1 MAKSK
6 IAYFCQSCGFESAKW
21 LGKCPSCQQW
31 NTFVEEIIE
40 KDNKNIPDWKASTST
55 STQRAS
61 KPIQIPDITF
71 TEEQRML
78 TPDKEFNRVLGGGI
92 VPGSLVL
99 IGGEPGIGKSTLM
112 LQLALSMPNIKVL
125 YISGEESERQIKMR
139 AERLMA
145 TPPPPPEGGANERTD
160 LLFKAPRSGGGGG
173 VGCYVLTETST
184 QNIFKQIEELQPDLV
199 VVDSI
204 QTLYSSHIESTP
216 GSVSQVRECTAELLR
231 FAKESSTP
239 VFLIGHITK
248 DGMIAGPKILEHMVD
263 TVLQFEG
270 DRHHVYR
277 ILRAVKN
284 RFGSASELGIYEM
297 LGEGLR
303 EVSNPSEIL
312 LSQRDEPLSG
322 ITISATLEGM
332 RPMLIET
339 QALVSPSP
347 YGTPQRTATGF
358 DTRRMSMLLAVL
370 EKRCG
375 FKLGAKD
382 VFLNITGGIRVED
395 PAIDLGL
402 AAAIIS
408 SNEDIPIPFK
418 TCFAG
423 EIGLSGEIRAVNRV
437 EQRIAEAQKLGFEQ
451 IFISKYN
458 MPSGGKDKKRIDLSR
473 YTIEVKTVGNIEEV
487 FGLLFG

>member
-1 MAKSK
+1 MAKTK
-6 IAYFCQSCGFESAKW
+6 IAYFCQSCGYESPKW

-31 NTFVEEIIE
+31 NTFVEEILE
-40 KDNKNIPDWKASTST
+40 KSNASVPNWKSSPASS
-55 STQRAS
+55 QRAN
-61 KPIQIPDITF
+61 KPVEVGEITF
-71 TEEQRML
+71 REEHRLL

-92 VPGSLVL
+92 VAGSLVL

-112 LQLALSMPNIKVL
+112 LQLALSMPAAKVL
-125 YISGEESERQIKMR
+125 YVSGEESDRQIKMR
-139 AERLMA
+139 AERI
-145 TPPPPPEGGANERTD
+145 TPLPPEGGV
-160 LLFKAPRSGGGGG
+160 SGIAGT
-173 VGCYVLTETST
+173 GCFVLTETST
-184 QNIFKQIEELQPDLV
+184 QNIFKQIEQLQPDLV
-199 VVDSI
+199 IVDSI
-204 QTLYSSHIESTP
+204 QTLYSAHIESTP

-277 ILRAVKN
+277 ILRAIKN

-297 LGEGLR
+297 KGAGLR

-312 LSQRDEPLSG
+312 LSQRDEALSG
-322 ITISATLEGM
+322 ITISVTLEGL

-339 QALVSPSP
+339 QALVSTSA
-347 YGTPQRTATGF
+347 YGTPQRSATGF
-358 DTRRMSMLLAVL
+358 DTRRMNMLLAVL

-375 FKLGAKD
+375 FRLGTQD
-382 VFLNITGGIRVED
+382 VFLNITGGIKVED

-408 SNEDIPIPFK
+408 SHEDMPISSK
-418 TCFAG
+418 TCFAA
-423 EIGLSGEIRAVNRV
+423 ELGLSGEVRAVNRV
-437 EQRIAEAQKLGFEQ
+437 EQRIAEAQKLGFQQ

-458 MPSGGKDKKRIDLSR
+458 LPSGKKGENQLDLSH
-473 YTIEVKTVGNIEEV
+473 YNIEIKAVSRIEEV

>member
-6 IAYFCQSCGFESAKW
+6 IAYFCQSCGYESAKW
-21 LGKCPSCQQW
+21 LGKCPSCAQW
-31 NTFVEEIIE
+31 NTFVEEILE
-40 KDNKNIPDWKASTST
+40 KPNTSVPNWKTASTT
-55 STQRAS
+55 LQKAN
-61 KPIQIPDITF
+61 KPVQVADITF
-71 TEEQRML
+71 TDEDRL
-78 TPDKEFNRVLGGGI
+78 ITPDAEFNRVLGGGI
-92 VPGSLVL
+92 VAGSLVL

-112 LQLALSMPNIKVL
+112 LQLALNMPDLKVL
-125 YISGEESERQIKMR
+125 YVSGEESERQIKMR
-139 AERLMA
+139 AERLQEVGSKQLA
-145 TPPPPPEGGANERTD
+145 VGSNGELAVDSRQLAVG
-160 LLFKAPRSGGGGG
+160 K
-173 VGCYVLTETST
+173 GCYILTETST
-184 QNIFKQIEELQPDLV
+184 QNIFKQIEALEPDLV
-199 VVDSI
+199 VIDSI
-204 QTLYSSHIESTP
+204 QTLHSAHIESTP
-216 GSVSQVRECTAELLR
+216 GSVSQVRECTAEMLR

-277 ILRAVKN
+277 ILRTVKN
-284 RFGSASELGIYEM
+284 RFGSSSELGIYEM

-339 QALVSPSP
+339 QALVSISA

-358 DTRRMSMLLAVL
+358 DTKRMSMLLAVL

-402 AAAIIS
+402 AVAIIS
-408 SNEDIPIPFK
+408 SHEDIAISTK

-458 MPSGGKDKKRIDLSR
+458 LPAGGQDRKKIDLSR
-473 YTIEVKTVGNIEEV
+473 YKIEVRVVSNIEEV
-487 FGLLFG
+487 FGILFG

>member
-6 IAYFCQSCGFESAKW
+6 IAYFCQSCGYESAKW
-21 LGKCPSCQQW
+21 LGKCPSCAQW
-31 NTFVEEIIE
+31 NTFVEEILE
-40 KDNKNIPDWKASTST
+40 KPNTSVPNWKTSSTTLQKANKPVQVA
-55 STQRAS
+55 
-61 KPIQIPDITF
+61 DITF
-71 TEEQRML
+71 TDEDRL
-78 TPDKEFNRVLGGGI
+78 ITPDAEFNRVLGGGI
-92 VPGSLVL
+92 VAGSLVL

-112 LQLALSMPNIKVL
+112 LQLALNMPDLKVL
-125 YISGEESERQIKMR
+125 YVSGEESERQIKMR
-139 AERLMA
+139 AERLA
-145 TPPPPPEGGANERTD
+145 EVGGE
-160 LLFKAPRSGGGGG
+160 K
-173 VGCYVLTETST
+173 VGSKQLAVGSQKSEVGKGCFILTETST
-184 QNIFKQIEELQPDLV
+184 QNIFKQIEALEPDLV
-199 VVDSI
+199 VIDSI
-204 QTLYSSHIESTP
+204 QTLHSAHIESTP
-216 GSVSQVRECTAELLR
+216 GSVSQVRECTAEMLR

-277 ILRAVKN
+277 ILRTVKN
-284 RFGSASELGIYEM
+284 RFGSSSELGIYEM

-339 QALVSPSP
+339 QALVSISA

-358 DTRRMSMLLAVL
+358 DTKRMSMLLAVL

-402 AAAIIS
+402 AVAIIS
-408 SNEDIPIPFK
+408 SHEDIAISTK

-458 MPSGGKDKKRIDLSR
+458 LPAGGQDRKKIDLSR
-473 YTIEVKTVGNIEEV
+473 YKIEVRVVSNIEEV
-487 FGLLFG
+487 FEILFG

>member
-6 IAYFCQSCGFESAKW
+6 IAYFCQSCGFESPKW

-31 NTFVEEIIE
+31 NTFVEEVIE
-40 KDNKNIPDWKASTST
+40 KGNASVPAWKPASTSQ
-55 STQRAS
+55 QRAN
-61 KPIQIPDITF
+61 KPVAVTEITY
-71 TEEQRML
+71 TEEHRVP

-112 LQLALSMPNIKVL
+112 LQLALNMPNQKVL
-125 YISGEESERQIKMR
+125 YVSGEESERQIKMR
-139 AERLMA
+139 AERLVS
-145 TPPPPPEGGANERTD
+145 TPSEGG
-160 LLFKAPRSGGGGG
+160 LIGH
-173 VGCYVLTETST
+173 GCYVLTETST
-184 QNIFKQIEELQPDLV
+184 QNIFKQIESLEPDLV
-199 VVDSI
+199 VIDSI
-204 QTLYSSHIESTP
+204 QTLHSAHIESTP

-231 FAKESSTP
+231 FAKETSTP

-277 ILRAVKN
+277 ILRTIKN

-297 LGEGLR
+297 MGEGLR

-312 LSQRDEPLSG
+312 LSHRETPLSG

-339 QALVSPSP
+339 QALVSASA

-358 DTRRMSMLLAVL
+358 DTKRMSMLLAVL

-375 FKLGAKD
+375 FRLGAKD

-408 SNEDIPIPFK
+408 SHEDMPIPFK

-423 EIGLSGEIRAVNRV
+423 ELGLSGEIRAVNRV
-437 EQRIAEAQKLGFEQ
+437 EQRIAEAQKLGFNQ

-458 MPSGGKDKKRIDLSR
+458 LPASGQDKKRMDLSR
-473 YTIEVKTVGNIEEV
+473 YDIDIKIVSSIEEV